1 MFIALRSAG
10 IRIAA
15 PIFTILILTTCFLF
29 GSAAAQAQSGGYMR
43 VLTSRG
49 QLAGESTDAKYNGW
63 ILLHDATMPT
73 VAQIAAITDES
84 AAGSGAGA
92 SASAAKEVHKPVI
105 IVKDRDQSSLAL
117 LGAFT
122 SKQHFPEIDI
132 VMTSRG
138 GDPTAR
144 YKLTDATIVSVR
156 AGDTDGGTHE
166 AYEQVRISYAKIEI
180 Q

>member
-1 MFIALRSAG
+1 MSTAIRNTG

-15 PIFTILILTTCFLF
+15 LIFPILILTTCFLF
-29 GSAAAQAQSGGYMR
+29 GSAAAKAQSGGYMR

-49 QLAGESTDAKYNGW
+49 QLAGESTDAKFNGW

-73 VAQIAAITDES
+73 VAQIASMADES
-84 AAGSGAGA
+84 AAGSGAD
-92 SASAAKEVHKPVI
+92 ASAAKAVHKPVI

>member
-1 MFIALRSAG
+1 MFTASRNRG
-10 IRIAA
+10 MRIAA

-49 QLAGESTDAKYNGW
+49 QLAGESTDAKFNGW

-73 VAQIAAITDES
+73 VAQIAAMADES

-92 SASAAKEVHKPVI
+92 SAAKAVHKPVI